1 MRFEDKV
8 VVITGGAGGFGA
20 ALANRFHQEGGRV
33 YVGDIVN
40 PSEGDCADD
49 RFMRMDVG
57 REHDVRSLVDWV
69 VGAEGRIDTFVS
81 NAGITIPMNSHAAEQ
96 DWDRIVAVN
105 QMSHVRVARHLVPIM
120 TAQSGGQLII
130 TASASSFQ
138 SELMSIG
145 YAATKY
151 AAFAIAEWLAFT
163 YRGAGLRVSALCPG
177 PIWTPLLDGVPY
189 LHSLAI
195 SPEEAVEA
203 AFPLIVEGRFF
214 IPTHPFTADQWR
226 QKAQDL
232 DGYVDELAALK
243 GQLPRRRVSRCRLE
257 PTSAHRAFI
266 RYSLMGRRAQTRLVT
281 PGVTLPR
288 LAGTS
293 ARSVR
298 RTIRESPQKL
308 KILSDRM
315 RVFM

>member
-1 MRFEDKV
+1 MSFEDKV

-20 ALANRFHQEGGRV
+20 ALANRFRQEGGRV
-33 YVGDIVN
+33 YVGDIVK
-40 PSEGDCADD
+40 PPEGDGNGD

-57 REHDVRSLVDWV
+57 REHDIRSLVDWV

-81 NAGITIPMNSHAAEQ
+81 NAGITIPMDAHAAEH

-120 TAQSGGQLII
+120 SARGGGQLII

-177 PIWTPLLDGVPY
+177 PVRTPLLDGVPY
-189 LHSLAI
+189 LHPLAI
-195 SPEEAVEA
+195 SPEQAANV
-203 AFPLIVEGRFF
+203 AFPLIAEGRFF
-214 IPTHPFTADQWR
+214 IPTHPFTGDQWQ

-232 DGYVDELAALK
+232 DGYVDQLVALK
-243 GQLPRRRVSRCRLE
+243 AQLSPAASLPL
-257 PTSAHRAFI
+257 PT
-266 RYSLMGRRAQTRLVT
+266 
-281 PGVTLPR
+281 
-288 LAGTS
+288 
-293 ARSVR
+293 
-298 RTIRESPQKL
+298 
-308 KILSDRM
+308 
-315 RVFM
+315 